1 MKPAPNLVANVDGCI
16 PEKNI
21 LKSVPEELLPLWE
34 NYMRGK
40 TVQECGFD
48 DWGVYEYD
56 YKTFQ
61 QHVLG
66 LVIKHM
72 EENPNEIEVFELENR
87 SKALD
92 ELTAQAQDLKMGY

>member
-21 LKSVPEELLPLWE
+21 LKSLPEELLPLWE

-48 DWGVYEYD
+48 DWGVHETD
-56 YKTFQ
+56 YNLFKGYID
-61 QHVLG
+61 VLY
-66 LVIKHM
+66 LK
-72 EENPNEIEVFELENR
+72 ELENEVDT
-87 SKALD
+87 SS
-92 ELTAQAQDLKMGY
+92 